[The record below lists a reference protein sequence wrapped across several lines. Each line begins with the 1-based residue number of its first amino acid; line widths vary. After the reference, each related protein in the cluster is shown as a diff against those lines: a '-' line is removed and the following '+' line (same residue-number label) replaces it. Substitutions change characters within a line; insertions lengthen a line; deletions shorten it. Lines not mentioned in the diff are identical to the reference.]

1 MGMKIIKQLTIISA
15 VCLAG
20 EAVSAVLPFAF
31 PGSVISM
38 IMLFLLLF
46 LKFLKEDAIKETG
59 DFLLGNMAFF
69 FVPAAT
75 AIIEKYEILK
85 GSILVIIF
93 ISIICT
99 FITFFVTYYTV
110 CFVSALQNRGKN
122 K

>member
-46 LKFLKEDAIKETG
+46 
-59 DFLLGNMAFF
+59 
-69 FVPAAT
+69 
-75 AIIEKYEILK
+75 
-85 GSILVIIF
+85 
-93 ISIICT
+93 
-99 FITFFVTYYTV
+99 
-110 CFVSALQNRGKN
+110 
-122 K
+122 